1 MAGGV
6 MQDPKAAIVDSMV
19 GRPFWPLDM
28 PEHTVCGETY
38 EGQKIRAGGVM
49 TVWNDMLL
57 MDAIDGVDF
66 YSRGVRGY
74 EKACLEVAER
84 MYGMTAAEGLKHWLT
99 MPKREQKAVN

>member
-49 TVWNDMLL
+49 MAWNDMLL
-57 MDAIDGVDF
+57 MDAIDGVGT
-66 YSRGVRGY
+66 YARTVRPHNLPF
-74 EKACLEVAER
+74 LEAAER

-99 MPKREQKAVN
+99 MPKRERKAVN